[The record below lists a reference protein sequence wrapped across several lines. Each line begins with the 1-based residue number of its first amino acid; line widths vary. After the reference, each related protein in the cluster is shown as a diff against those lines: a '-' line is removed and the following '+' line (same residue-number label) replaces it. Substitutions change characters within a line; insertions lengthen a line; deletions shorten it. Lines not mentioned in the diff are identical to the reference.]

1 MNDTDM
7 SYELA
12 RYGVHIH
19 REKLA
24 IGAGGNTSI
33 RDGNFIIIK
42 KKGTDMSSGNPDD
55 YMRVSFMTVKRG
67 LTPGMSSETPLHLAC
82 YAADEGVMAVVHV
95 HSPYSIAAATRTSL
109 LESPSYEFDCIIG
122 ENVPVLEY
130 ISPGSQDLGSAV
142 GDKIRAGANT
152 VLLKRHGAVATGK
165 DIQEA
170 YLRALALERASK
182 TFLHSDQT

>member
-12 RYGVHIH
+12 RHGVLIH

-33 RDGNFIIIK
+33 RDGDFIIIK

-55 YMRVSFMTVKRG
+55 YMRVSFMTAKRG
-67 LTPGMSSETPLHLAC
+67 LSSEMSSETPLHLAC
-82 YAADEGVMAVVHV
+82 YAANADIMAVVHV
-95 HSPYSIAAATRTSL
+95 HSPYSIAAATRTDL
-109 LESPSYEFDCIIG
+109 LKSPSYEFDCVIG
-122 ENVPVLEY
+122 ENVPVVEY

-142 GDKIRAGANT
+142 SDKITGGANT
-152 VLLKRHGAVATGK
+152 VLLKRHGAVATGEN
-165 DIQEA
+165 IQEA
-170 YLRALALERASK
+170 YLRALALERGCK